1 MKTNEENATMRRC
14 PHCGQYA
21 VPSDGT
27 LLKGK
32 KYVVYQCGFCGHA
45 WPEEV
50 ELNTQLEVE
59 ALWRSILTAT
69 SKIMLGA
76 QCAGSYAYKEAGQA
90 TTDLETFDTIIHD
103 IQYNT
108 NNLLYLFRKLQ
119 AAKWEEEHKEGEEDE
134 EELWLCRR
142 D

>member
-1 MKTNEENATMRRC
+1 MKTNEEKATMLRC

-27 LLKGK
+27 LLKDK
-32 KYVVYQCGFCGHA
+32 KFKVYQCGYCGNA

-76 QCAGSYAYKEAGQA
+76 QLAGSYAYKEARQT

-103 IQYNT
+103 IQHNT
-108 NNLLYLFRKLQ
+108 NNLMYLFCKLQ
-119 AAKWEEEHKEGEEDE
+119 AAKWDEEQEEEKRNEEDK
-134 EELWLCRR
+134 RR
-142 D
+142 

>member
-1 MKTNEENATMRRC
+1 MKTKEEKATMRRC
-14 PHCGQYA
+14 PHCGHNT
-21 VPSDGT
+21 VPKEGT
-27 LLKGK
+27 LLKGGD
-32 KYVVYQCGFCGHA
+32 YLVYQCGYCGHA

-76 QCAGSYAYKEAGQA
+76 KCAYKEAGQA
-90 TTDLETFDTIIHD
+90 TTDLETFDIIIHD

-108 NNLLYLFRKLQ
+108 NKLMYLFRKLQ
-119 AAKWEEEHKEGEEDE
+119 AAKWEEEHKEGENEK
-134 EELWLCRR
+134 
-142 D
+142 

>member
-1 MKTNEENATMRRC
+1 MKTNEEKATMLRC

-27 LLKGK
+27 LLKDK
-32 KYVVYQCGFCGHA
+32 KFKVYQCGYCGHV

-76 QCAGSYAYKEAGQA
+76 KCAYKEAGQA

-108 NNLLYLFRKLQ
+108 NKLMFLFRCLKV
-119 AAKWEEEHKEGEEDE
+119 AKWDEDQEEEKANDED
-134 EELWLCRR
+134 
-142 D
+142 